1 VVLDDLFSN
10 LRHFTYIIS
19 FFRNFRID
27 FLNNASLATT
37 CCYAKSGQKR
47 EQSLRQESLNLI
59 PCGDFSDWH
68 KVVLFD
74 VDIDKMFA
82 KRGSSPTARVGIC
95 ARMKVITK
103 PILSAV
109 IEIRVLKQT
118 SAIYFFK
125 VGILDLGMTK
135 MKRQSKPENKMNF
148 NFSCF
153 RGMYIYC
160 KY

>member
-1 VVLDDLFSN
+1 VVLDYLFSN

-74 VDIDKMFA
+74 VDIDKVFA
-82 KRGSSPTARVGIC
+82 KRGILHKISRSQSMFPIQEQFPHQ
-95 ARMKVITK
+95 ITK
-103 PILSAV
+103 
-109 IEIRVLKQT
+109 
-118 SAIYFFK
+118 
-125 VGILDLGMTK
+125 
-135 MKRQSKPENKMNF
+135 
-148 NFSCF
+148 
-153 RGMYIYC
+153 
-160 KY
+160 